1 MKSSIKQFV
10 LTLMLVFIWMGVVQ
24 AETAPSGT
32 LVTAMGTVEGGTNTT
47 FSWKVPSVSTYR
59 VYIHVPSGGTAT
71 NALYQVRPKGSLPG
85 SDVCS
90 STDKN
95 YPCIQIALDQSLHQN
110 EWIQLTLNNKPTT
123 QWKFTAT
130 GFVSVNASNLNS
142 SEMLKVAEV
151 VFQDM
156 GLKIGQTYQ
165 GGIIFYLDA
174 TRQHGLVAAPSAQS
188 SGMKWYN
195 GGYTLTDVTAV
206 TIGTGQFN
214 TSKIVSKQGLGV
226 YAAWLCDS
234 LVIGQYSDWF
244 LPSKEELYLM
254 YLTIGQGAAAPLTNI
269 GGFADAEYWSSSE
282 DDSYDAW
289 SQDFSDGSQISYNG
303 KNELLIVRAIRAF

>member
-1 MKSSIKQFV
+1 MKSSIKQFA
-10 LTLMLVFIWMGVVQ
+10 LALMLAFIWLGAAQ
-24 AETAPSGT
+24 ADAPSGT
-32 LVTAMGTVEGGTNTT
+32 LVNATGIVQGGTNTT
-47 FSWKVPSVSTYR
+47 FSWKIPSASTYK
-59 VYIHVPSGGTAT
+59 VYVHVPSGSSLAT
-71 NALYQVRPKGSLPG
+71 NALYQVRPKGKLPG

-95 YPCIQIALDQSLHQN
+95 YPCFQIALDQSLHQN

-123 QWKFTAT
+123 QWKFTAA

-174 TRQHGLVAAPSAQS
+174 TRQHGLVVAPSAQS
-188 SGMKWYN
+188 SGIKWDN
-195 GGYTLTDVTAV
+195 GSQITTGATSITV
-206 TIGTGQFN
+206 GTGKAN
-214 TSKIVSKQGLGV
+214 TTKILDKQGIGG

-234 LVIGQYSDWF
+234 LIVGQYSDWF

-254 YLTIGQGAAAPLTNI
+254 YLTIGQGAVAPLTNI
-269 GGFADAEYWSSSE
+269 GGFADADYWSSSE
-282 DDSYDAW
+282 DDYSSGWY
-289 SQDFSDGSQISYNG
+289 QDFGSGYQSSTSKYVR
-303 KNELLIVRAIRAF
+303 LFVRAIRAF